1 MMKKIIISFISIIAV
16 ALLLCA
22 CTNSQNQSNNEN
34 TQTPNPISSISVDEM
49 KNDLGLKEIN
59 LDKIESTNKIDG
71 ENPIYSIDVI
81 KDDKAFNIRIARSID
96 DAEKDI
102 SGVYLSGKAECS
114 IYDSADVDIAP
125 SIYVECDKDNSK
137 AYCSWNGYLFSVSTD
152 SNITNSKM
160 QQYAVDFAKELL
172 HKDNLT
178 DEQNDIENQV
188 VKKDFEINFIP
199 FDDNTDYDMKKVY
212 NAEDYSVNTYGG
224 DVTITVEGDMVYDL
238 ADALNKQVITPND
251 IVDKCIFDEKNEKIK
266 TAMYKDGGSMEY
278 YYDDYT
284 VLKYNCLDEN
294 KDLVIGRKGAI
305 IYTLNN

>member
-1 MMKKIIISFISIIAV
+1 MKKIITSFISIIAV
-16 ALLLCA
+16 ALLLCS
-22 CTNSQNQSNNEN
+22 CSNTKKPNNSEN
-34 TQTPNPISSISVDEM
+34 TQIPNPISAISIDEM

-59 LDKIESTNKIDG
+59 FDKIESVYKIDS

-81 KDDKAFNIRIARSID
+81 KDDKDFNIRIARSLD
-96 DAEKDI
+96 DDEKDI
-102 SGVYLSGKAECS
+102 SGVYLSGEAECS
-114 IYDSADVDIAP
+114 IYDSADVDVAP
-125 SIYVECDKDNSK
+125 SLYVEKDKDNAK

-152 SNITNSKM
+152 SNITNSEM

-172 HKDNLT
+172 NKDNLT
-178 DEQNDIENQV
+178 DEQSDIENQV

-212 NAEDYSVNTYGG
+212 DAEDYSVNTYGG

-251 IVDKCIFDEKNEKIK
+251 IVDKCLFDEKNEKIK

-284 VLKYNCLDEN
+284 VLKYNCIDGN
-294 KDLVIGRKGAI
+294 KDLVIGRKDAI
-305 IYTLNN
+305 IYAINN

>member
-1 MMKKIIISFISIIAV
+1 MKKIITSFISIIAV
-16 ALLLCA
+16 ALLLCS
-22 CTNSQNQSNNEN
+22 CSNTKKPNNPEN
-34 TQTPNPISSISVDEM
+34 TQITNPISSISIDEM

-59 LDKIESTNKIDG
+59 FDKIESVYKFDG

-81 KDDKAFNIRIARSID
+81 KDDKDFNIRIARSLD
-96 DAEKDI
+96 DDEKDI
-102 SGVYLSGKAECS
+102 SGVYMSEKAECA

-125 SIYVECDKDNSK
+125 SLYVEKDKDNAK
-137 AYCSWNGYLFSVSTD
+137 TYCSWNGYLFSVSTD
-152 SNITNSKM
+152 SNITNSEM

-172 HKDNLT
+172 NKDNLT
-178 DEQNDIENQV
+178 DEQSDIENQV

-199 FDDNTDYDMKKVY
+199 FDDNTDYDMKKEY
-212 NAEDYSVNTYGG
+212 DAEDYSVNTYGG

-251 IVDKCIFDEKNEKIK
+251 IVDKCLYDGKNNNIQ

-284 VLKYNCLDEN
+284 VLKYNCIDGN

-305 IYTLNN
+305 IFAINN